1 MDLVKFFRSN
11 SNKAALFFCLGFLMK
26 EPISLVLWTCSGVFL
41 ALQLWDWIDSYE
53 DEE

>member
-11 SNKAALFFCLGFLMK
+11 SNKAALFFCLGFLMS
-26 EPISLVLWTCSGVFL
+26 EPINLVLWTCTGVFL
-41 ALQLWDWIDSYE
+41 ALQVWDWFDPSE